1 MATHEK
7 NSVTIKTTIHAPVA
21 KVWEYWTDPAHIV
34 KWNSASE
41 DWHTPS
47 ASNDLRVEGRFTS
60 RMEARD
66 GSQGFDFGGVYTAV
80 DEHARIEY
88 TMDDNRTVKV
98 LFDGDGETTH
108 VTETFDTENTF
119 PVEVQ
124 RAGWQSILD
133 SFKKYTEEN

>member
-1 MATHEK
+1 MSTK
-7 NSVTIKTTIHAPVA
+7 TSVTVKAFINAPVA
-21 KVWEYWTDPAHIV
+21 KVWEYWTEPAHIV
-34 KWNSASE
+34 KWNNASE

-88 TMDDNRTVKV
+88 TMDDDRKVKI
-98 LFDGDGETTH
+98 LFDGDGQTTH
-108 VTETFDTENTF
+108 VTETFDAENTF
-119 PVEVQ
+119 PVEMQ

-133 SFKKYTEEN
+133 NFKKYTEEN